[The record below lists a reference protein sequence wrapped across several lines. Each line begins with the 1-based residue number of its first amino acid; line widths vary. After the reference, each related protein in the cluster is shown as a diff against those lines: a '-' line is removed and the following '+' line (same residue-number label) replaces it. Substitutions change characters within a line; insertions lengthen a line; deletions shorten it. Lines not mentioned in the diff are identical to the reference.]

1 MSRRR
6 ETESMTMRVTGVEEE
21 KISLRGVQ
29 ELEESQVVELS
40 GRRVVLEV
48 RESQQSWMT
57 KRGQGR

>member
-1 MSRRR
+1 
-6 ETESMTMRVTGVEEE
+6 MTMRITGVEEE

>member
-6 ETESMTMRVTGVEEE
+6 ETESMTMRITGVEEE

-48 RESQQSWMT
+48 RESQLSWVT

>member
-6 ETESMTMRVTGVEEE
+6 ETESMTMRITGVEEE

-48 RESQQSWMT
+48 RESQQSWVT

>member
-6 ETESMTMRVTGVEEE
+6 ETESMTMKITGVEEE

-29 ELEESQVVELS
+29 ELEESRAVELS

-48 RESQQSWMT
+48 RESQQSWAT
-57 KRGQGR
+57 KRSQGR